1 MTGIKFDEEKVI
13 NCIKSYHDM
22 HGEYPYLICGEETR
36 KIIPEEKKD
45 IKAIYNTLN
54 TLATKSTDLCINGIM
69 DSPSIEFGGK
79 KYIAEDSIK
88 CMNYGTWYGAKI
100 LVDNN
105 LKFGEILIR

>member
-45 IKAIYNTLN
+45 IYNTLN
-54 TLATKSTDLCINGIM
+54 TLAIKSADLCINNTM
-69 DSPSIEFGGK
+69 DFPSIEFGGK

-88 CMNYGTWYGAKI
+88 CKDYGTWYGAKI

-105 LKFGEILIR
+105 LKFGEVLIR

>member
-22 HGEYPYLICGEETR
+22 HGEYPYLICGEETI
-36 KIIPEEKKD
+36 KIIQEEKKD
-45 IKAIYNTLN
+45 IKDIYNTL
-54 TLATKSTDLCINGIM
+54 AIKSTDLCINGIM

-79 KYIAEDSIK
+79 KYIAEDFIK
-88 CMNYGTWYGAKI
+88 CKDYGTWYGAKI

-105 LKFGEILIR
+105 LAFGEVLIR